1 MKIIRFYNEL
11 QEREKKL
18 LSISLILISTLIL
31 YFMFSSV
38 YKNYIRST
46 LNLEK
51 AKSDY
56 EYVFNKVQRL
66 NNSHDKKAIDRNVI
80 ESLISSNNLEDKT
93 SDLQIS
99 EVDGLINVT
108 FSSLNIND
116 AVLISEKL
124 INTSQNKISNI
135 RYQKLDNKIITK
147 LTFN

>member
-66 NNSHDKKAIDRNVI
+66 NNSHDKKVIDRNVI

-124 INTSQNKISNI
+124 INTSQNNISNI

>member
-66 NNSHDKKAIDRNVI
+66 NNSHDKKVIDRNVI

-116 AVLISEKL
+116 AVVISEKL
-124 INTSQNKISNI
+124 INTSQNMISNI

>member
-124 INTSQNKISNI
+124 INTSQNNISNI

>member
-18 LSISLILISTLIL
+18 LSISLILIITLIL

-38 YKNYIRST
+38 YKNYTRST

-66 NNSHDKKAIDRNVI
+66 NNSHDKKVIDRNVI

-93 SDLQIS
+93 YDLQIS
-99 EVDGLINVT
+99 EVDGSINVT

-116 AVLISEKL
+116 AVVISEKL
-124 INTSQNKISNI
+124 INTSQNMISNI

>member
-18 LSISLILISTLIL
+18 LFISLILISTLIL
-31 YFMFSSV
+31 YFTFSSV

-66 NNSHDKKAIDRNVI
+66 NNSHDKKVIDRNVI
-80 ESLISSNNLEDKT
+80 ESLISNNNLEDKT

-124 INTSQNKISNI
+124 INTSQNKITNI

>member
-18 LSISLILISTLIL
+18 LSISLILISSLIL

-66 NNSHDKKAIDRNVI
+66 NNSHDKKVIDRNVI

>member
-18 LSISLILISTLIL
+18 LSISLILISSLIL

-66 NNSHDKKAIDRNVI
+66 NNSHDKKVIDRNVI

-124 INTSQNKISNI
+124 INTSQNNISNI

>member
-18 LSISLILISTLIL
+18 LSISLILIITLIL

-38 YKNYIRST
+38 HKNYIRST

-56 EYVFNKVQRL
+56 EYVFNKVQKL
-66 NNSHDKKAIDRNVI
+66 NNSLEKKVIDRNVI

-99 EVDGLINVT
+99 AVDGSINVT

-124 INTSQNKISNI
+124 INTSQNNISNI
-135 RYQKLDNKIITK
+135 RYLKLDNKIITK

>member
-66 NNSHDKKAIDRNVI
+66 NNSHDKKVIDGNVI

-108 FSSLNIND
+108 FS
-116 AVLISEKL
+116 
-124 INTSQNKISNI
+124 
-135 RYQKLDNKIITK
+135 
-147 LTFN
+147 

>member
-18 LSISLILISTLIL
+18 LFISLILISTLIL
-31 YFMFSSV
+31 YFTFSSV

-66 NNSHDKKAIDRNVI
+66 NNSHDKKVIDGNVI

-124 INTSQNKISNI
+124 INTSQNKITNI

>member
-66 NNSHDKKAIDRNVI
+66 NNSHDKKVIDRNVI

>member
-56 EYVFNKVQRL
+56 EYVFNKVQKL
-66 NNSHDKKAIDRNVI
+66 NNPLEKKVIDRNVI

>member
-56 EYVFNKVQRL
+56 EYVFNKVQKL
-66 NNSHDKKAIDRNVI
+66 NNSLEKKVIDRNVI
-80 ESLISSNNLEDKT
+80 ESLISSNNLQDKT

-99 EVDGLINVT
+99 EVDGSINVT

-124 INTSQNKISNI
+124 INTSQNNISNI
-135 RYQKLDNKIITK
+135 RYLKLDNKIITK

>member
-1 MKIIRFYNEL
+1 
-11 QEREKKL
+11 
-18 LSISLILISTLIL
+18 
-31 YFMFSSV
+31 MFSSV

-56 EYVFNKVQRL
+56 EYVFNKVQKL
-66 NNSHDKKAIDRNVI
+66 NNSLEKKVIDRNVI

-99 EVDGLINVT
+99 AVDGSINVT

-135 RYQKLDNKIITK
+135 RYLKLDNKIITK